1 MEIKN
6 VKTEEIT
13 PYENNPRRN
22 EKAVEAV
29 KISIEEYGFRVPV
42 ILTKEKVLVCGHTR
56 LKAAKLMG
64 LTEIPAIFVEDLT
77 KEQIKAFRIAD
88 NKVSEAST
96 WDFEKL
102 EAELEEIEV
111 TKEELEDLSVPEGIN
126 IDDHVKM
133 YLKDIGKIPLLDP
146 DREAYIAEKIAE
158 ELNNRYAAHGSQ
170 LIAHSQNYER
180 NHQNNIQ

>member
-102 EAELEEIEV
+102 EAELEEIDINEFIERYFPEK
-111 TKEELEDLSVPEGIN
+111 TEQNSNTESFKSQEIELGEFND
-126 IDDHVKM
+126 
-133 YLKDIGKIPLLDP
+133 
-146 DREAYIAEKIAE
+146 EKFE
-158 ELNNRYAAHGSQ
+158 
-170 LIAHSQNYER
+170 YECPCCGFR
-180 NHQNNIQ
+180 FNKT

>member
-1 MEIKN
+1 MEIIN

-13 PYENNPRRN
+13 PYENNPRKN

-64 LTEIPAIFVEDLT
+64 LAEIPAIFIEDLT
-77 KEQIKAFRIAD
+77 EEQIKAFRIAD
-88 NKVSEAST
+88 NKVSEFSR

-102 EAELEEIEV
+102 EAELEEI
-111 TKEELEDLSVPEGIN
+111 D
-126 IDDHVKM
+126 IDKFIER
-133 YLKDIGKIPLLDP
+133 YFSAKT
-146 DREAYIAEKIAE
+146 
-158 ELNNRYAAHGSQ
+158 ELNSNTESFKSQ
-170 LIAHSQNYER
+170 EIELGEFNDEKFKYECPCCGFR
-180 NHQNNIQ
+180 FNKT